1 MEGKRESRSNLALNF
16 SDFNKTNENSKRDG
30 LEKAVYR
37 IEQEIKRSKTRRQS
51 EDETNQYHLQ
61 SLLSEAQGLLPNE
74 MRPPYASNFHNGDDV
89 SASYQQP
96 GTVRFDGNGGQS
108 SDDQLPVDDAEN
120 PLQLLARATDLSHP
134 TNTTPNAVN
143 EPSPM
148 FSTPRPGTGKDQD
161 LQTFFGPFHPSLDVE
176 PETDPIE
183 MGLVTHDEA
192 HTLFQ

>member
-1 MEGKRESRSNLALNF
+1 VLLLNEL
-16 SDFNKTNENSKRDG
+16 NKANKNSKRDG

-37 IEQEIKRSKTRRQS
+37 IEQEIKRSKTRRPS
-51 EDETNQYHLQ
+51 EDERNPYHLQ
-61 SLLSEAQGLLPNE
+61 SLLTEAQGLLPSE
-74 MRPPYASNFHNGDDV
+74 MRPPYASNFHNGDDG
-89 SASYQQP
+89 STSYQQS
-96 GTVRFDGNGGQS
+96 GAVGFSGSGGQS

-120 PLQLLARATDLSHP
+120 PLQLLARATDLSHQ
-134 TNTTPNAVN
+134 TNTTPNAAN

-161 LQTFFGPFHPSLDVE
+161 LQIFFGPFHPSLDVE